1 MDMSGSSF
9 EKYYDQFIELLMSYG
24 PKVILALITLYVG
37 FKVINLIL
45 KGINAAFVKADIDV
59 SLRPFL
65 SSLIEWLLKIML
77 FISVASMVGI
87 ATTSFVAII
96 GAAGLAVGLALS
108 GTLANFAG
116 GVLILIFKPYKI
128 GDLIDAQGYLGV
140 VKEIKIF
147 VTILTTPQNR
157 AVIIP
162 NGPISNGALT
172 NYSTLDKVRV
182 DLMIG
187 ISYDASIKQAKDV
200 LMNILVSD
208 KRVLKDPAPMVVVG
222 ELGDSSV
229 NLHVRPWV
237 NTADY
242 WDVYFAVLERCKLD
256 LDEAGIV
263 IPYPQTDVYLHNIEN
278 K

>member
-1 MDMSGSSF
+1 MG
-9 EKYYDQFIELLMSYG
+9 YG
-24 PKVILALITLYVG
+24 PKLLLAIITLFIG
-37 FKVINLIL
+37 FRIIKFIL
-45 KGINAAFVKADIDV
+45 KLLSKSFERRNVDE

-65 SSLIEWLLKIML
+65 SSLVEWLLKIML

-96 GAAGLAVGLALS
+96 GAAGLAIGLALS
-108 GTLANFAG
+108 GTLSNFAG
-116 GVLILIFKPYKI
+116 GVLILIFKPYKV

-157 AVIIP
+157 IVIIP
-162 NGPISNGALT
+162 NGPMSNGALT
-172 NYSTLDKVRV
+172 NYSELETVRV
-182 DLMIG
+182 DIMIG
-187 ISYDASIKQAKDV
+187 ISYDASIKDAK
-200 LMNILVSD
+200 NILMGLLESD
-208 KRVLKDPAPMVVVG
+208 KRILNDPAPLVAVG

-237 NTADY
+237 KTADY
-242 WDVYFAVLERCKLD
+242 WDVYFDLLEKSKLA
-256 LDEAGIV
+256 LDDAGIG
-263 IPYPQTDVYLHNIEN
+263 IPYPQTDVHLHNVD

>member
-1 MDMSGSSF
+1 M
-9 EKYYDQFIELLMSYG
+9 
-24 PKVILALITLYVG
+24 
-37 FKVINLIL
+37 
-45 KGINAAFVKADIDV
+45 
-59 SLRPFL
+59 
-65 SSLIEWLLKIML
+65 
-77 FISVASMVGI
+77 
-87 ATTSFVAII
+87 
-96 GAAGLAVGLALS
+96 
-108 GTLANFAG
+108 
-116 GVLILIFKPYKI
+116 ILIFKPYKI